1 MSNSESIFSSSQRS
15 VSDCSSLIGRRIQR
29 FRDWKSPNSQTWNHA
44 MDVWN
49 QSLRNE
55 PNKYSNTKTS
65 DSSKS
70 LDPIEEKLGD
80 VLKLLSSLKSLAPNP
95 ENANTSTD
103 VKQSL
108 ANLSEIAEKL
118 SVAANE
124 FQHQFDFN
132 EVGELSESP
141 SFLNGADNE
150 QNTSSNIKSDALLD
164 SVKALE
170 EEIRKLPELIE
181 NSKRQFEE
189 EIIRYYE
196 EQADKLLSSTIET
209 CLSISK

>member
-95 ENANTSTD
+95 ENANTSSK
-103 VKQSL
+103 VNFGNGISSYSL
-108 ANLSEIAEKL
+108 KL
-118 SVAANE
+118 M
-124 FQHQFDFN
+124 
-132 EVGELSESP
+132 
-141 SFLNGADNE
+141 
-150 QNTSSNIKSDALLD
+150 SNKVL
-164 SVKALE
+164 
-170 EEIRKLPELIE
+170 
-181 NSKRQFEE
+181 
-189 EIIRYYE
+189 
-196 EQADKLLSSTIET
+196 
-209 CLSISK
+209 